1 MDNSKLISTLLSE
14 LKNSPHVHSLIPM
27 GYVPGLPI
35 LTIKNDY
42 LCAVIPFLRY
52 KVTGETDKT
61 LVFPIRFLIEY
72 ALPQKQIIQ
81 FKDFFYDSAFAKVD
95 FGKACGCFR
104 HEAVRNLD
112 RNQYAELKNKVLSDY
127 DKVAQTLIENSEYN
141 VNDEIKMIKHLSM
154 IIEPSL
160 LPIYEFIDSLFYNKY
175 LTGLKK

>member
-14 LKNSPHVHSLIPM
+14 LKNSSHVHSLIPM

-52 KVTGETDKT
+52 KVTGVTDKT

-72 ALPQKQIIQ
+72 TLPQKQIIQ
-81 FKDFFYDSAFAKVD
+81 FEDLFYDSAFAEVD
-95 FGKACGCFR
+95 FGKACGIFR
-104 HEAVRNLD
+104 HEAVKNLD
-112 RNQYAELKNKVLSDY
+112 RNQYAELKSKVLDDY

-141 VNDEIKMIKHLSM
+141 INDEIKMIQHLSM

-160 LPIYEFIDSLFYNKY
+160 LPMYKFIDSLFYNKY